1 MYALWMFI
9 VFKYYY
15 FNLDI
20 LMNRNINNLLDLF
33 GVVFLIAKK

>member
-1 MYALWMFI
+1 MFR

-20 LMNRNINNLLDLF
+20 LMNRNINNLLDLY